1 MEPFQE
7 AKLPDI
13 RIALRIFSAKVGR
26 PFCLMLSSW
35 CACGYPFCGHLSFQ
49 QYLVKSQIV
58 TEYNALLH
66 CGAKGGRNTVVDVS
80 VGGSLLRGACDRSV
94 YAMLKQDKLGIS
106 TALCRMVKLWAKR
119 RRLTNT
125 LKGGLSSFSFV
136 LLTIFFLQQG
146 GEANAAGQA
155 HSLPPQSLS
164 ATGYSSHRYDLARL
178 LLAFFNWA
186 AEDLPRLQSFTLSV
200 SSAKAERRAG
210 PFKPLIL
217 AVPFAPG
224 ENAARC
230 LRADVWEM
238 LIRRELQRASRF
250 MKQVVSQ
257 SGPDRRD
264 AWLSGRIQHSVRTRQ
279 SPMSD
284 ASMPEVVAPVDR
296 WLGLRTLL
304 NPQ

>member
-1 MEPFQE
+1 
-7 AKLPDI
+7 
-13 RIALRIFSAKVGR
+13 
-26 PFCLMLSSW
+26 
-35 CACGYPFCGHLSFQ
+35 
-49 QYLVKSQIV
+49 
-58 TEYNALLH
+58 
-66 CGAKGGRNTVVDVS
+66 
-80 VGGSLLRGACDRSV
+80 
-94 YAMLKQDKLGIS
+94 MLKQDKLGIS

-155 HSLPPQSLS
+155 HSLPPQSMVTGTKPTPANPEKCCPHPLGLQPL
-164 ATGYSSHRYDLARL
+164 ATEEDLARL

-257 SGPDRRD
+257 SGPDRRETVRLLFAPAGEDQENALPESEEAEDPQPPESQDMPSD
-264 AWLSGRIQHSVRTRQ
+264 AEGSQSDPPLGRAARKRRRKIERRARSRQ

>member
-1 MEPFQE
+1 MS
-7 AKLPDI
+7 L
-13 RIALRIFSAKVGR
+13 
-26 PFCLMLSSW
+26 FCFTAS
-35 CACGYPFCGHLSFQ
+35 PPQ
-49 QYLVKSQIV
+49 
-58 TEYNALLH
+58 
-66 CGAKGGRNTVVDVS
+66 
-80 VGGSLLRGACDRSV
+80 LRGF
-94 YAMLKQDKLGIS
+94 QKLEIS
-106 TALCRMVKLWAKR
+106 TLR
-119 RRLTNT
+119 
-125 LKGGLSSFSFV
+125 
-136 LLTIFFLQQG
+136 Q
-146 GEANAAGQA
+146 
-155 HSLPPQSLS
+155 
-164 ATGYSSHRYDLARL
+164 DLARL

-264 AWLSGRIQHSVRTRQ
+264 AWLSGRIQHSVRTRSWSRQ
-279 SPMSD
+279 RKQRSL
-284 ASMPEVVAPVDR
+284 E
-296 WLGLRTLL
+296 LRMVQYSNGFILSCSSRRHYD
-304 NPQ
+304 